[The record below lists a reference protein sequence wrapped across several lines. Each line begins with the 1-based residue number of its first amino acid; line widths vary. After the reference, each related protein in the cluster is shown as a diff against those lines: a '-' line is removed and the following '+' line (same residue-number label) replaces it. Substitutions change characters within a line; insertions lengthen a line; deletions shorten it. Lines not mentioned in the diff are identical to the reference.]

1 MVLLLEAQVGSF
13 LLQKVAWFAGAF
25 NFSLIPLL
33 ESMPQRKYLTH
44 SFLMPIVTASRF
56 RWLKRSISL
65 CYVTFKTDLQGESR
79 SGKRRASGIPLE
91 RERGSQTSN

>member
-1 MVLLLEAQVGSF
+1 MVRWRFQFQPNS
-13 LLQKVAWFAGAF
+13 
-25 NFSLIPLL
+25 PLGIDA
-33 ESMPQRKYLTH
+33 ERKYLTH